1 MWLAAGVSVWFLVKL
16 WLQGELIG
24 RQQIVFC
31 TWFIVAFMAQLLA
44 QSPGVWIAGLVA
56 QVFLAIT
63 VVLKDRLD
71 NTY

>member
-1 MWLAAGVSVWFLVKL
+1 
-16 WLQGELIG
+16 
-24 RQQIVFC
+24 
-31 TWFIVAFMAQLLA
+31 MAQLLA